1 MVKAKPMDCILGGRQ
16 MLSSGLN
23 KTAVKTSRPRQDRKG
38 ILILNNFNSSSLGS
52 EIKIKSKVNLQRKFL
67 QPAFTQKWE
76 LQVGNLWLKAIG
88 QSWWDVIREMLK
100 WKIVCGPS
108 RTKLNKPA
116 SNFCLGSNLNIRI
129 GVAKEKCRLGKKYSG
144 QIYQHQVIR

>member
-23 KTAVKTSRPRQDRKG
+23 KTAVKTCRPRQDRKG

-52 EIKIKSKVNLQRKFL
+52 EIKIKSIVNLQRQFL

-108 RTKLNKPA
+108 RAK
-116 SNFCLGSNLNIRI
+116 FCLGSNLNIRI